1 MKAIFKAV
9 SNLLLI
15 AVLAG
20 AAYFLFAKTGGKGK
34 GAEAPREERVVPVAL
49 TPVETRVFEDRVAV
63 QGNIRA
69 KNFAMVS
76 AVIGGTIEEIFVR
89 EGDAVKAG
97 ETVLFTVDSA
107 NLRRA
112 LDVRRQDRAVA
123 ENARR
128 QAEARVAQVRAD
140 FEKAEVDLRRYELL
154 YEDNV
159 VPVDVL
165 EMQQSRYKQM
175 RAALDMAAT
184 MVQLS
189 REQEEQAGIAVEI
202 AQKTLDDASTK
213 SPIDGVVTMKL
224 AEVGEMAQAGHP
236 VVRVEDM
243 TALEASAHLPAE
255 HFDKVRESETE
266 VRVSA
271 YGKDLGTAK
280 VTYKSPAINPKLRA
294 FEIRCALDRLPEGVS
309 TGAIADLAVVFA
321 RSGGLAVPSSALVAR
336 GGKTLLFIAEGDVAR
351 ALEVAPGLA
360 NAGWTEIIP
369 AQGLAAG
376 TPVITMGQTLVEDGG
391 KVQIQDS
398 TN

>member
-1 MKAIFKAV
+1 MKVILKAV
-9 SNLLLI
+9 SNLALI

-20 AAYFLFAKTGGKGK
+20 AAYLLLTRMGGKK
-34 GAEAPREERVVPVAL
+34 EEAAPEPGRVVPVSL
-49 TPVETRVFEDRVAV
+49 TPLETRGFEDRVAV

-76 AVIGGTIEEIFVR
+76 PVIGGTIEKIFVR
-89 EGDAVKAG
+89 EGDPVQAG

-165 EMQQSRYKQM
+165 EMQQSRHKQM
-175 RAALDMAAT
+175 RAALDMADT

-189 REQEEQAGIAVEI
+189 REQEEQAAIAVEI
-202 AQKTLDDASTK
+202 AQKTLDDATTK

-224 AEVGEMAQAGHP
+224 AEVGEMASAGHP
-236 VVRVEDM
+236 VVRVEDL
-243 TALEASAHLPAE
+243 TVLEASAYLPAE
-255 HFDKVRESETE
+255 HFDKVREGVTE

-271 YGKDLGTAK
+271 YGTDLDAAK
-280 VTYKSPAINPKLRA
+280 VTYKSPSITPKLRA
-294 FEIRCALDRLPEGVS
+294 FEIRCELIRAPEGMA
-309 TGAIADLAVVFA
+309 TGGIADLTVVFS
-321 RSGGLAVPSSALVAR
+321 RRDGLAAPTDALVQRA
-336 GGKTLLFIAEGDVAR
+336 GKFTLFTVDGDTAR
-351 ALEVAPGLA
+351 AHEVAVGLA
-360 NAGWTEIIP
+360 NGGWSEILP
-369 AQGLAAG
+369 SDSLAAG
-376 TPVITMGQTLVEDGG
+376 MPVVTMGQTLVEEGAR
-391 KVQIQDS
+391 VQAQDS
-398 TN
+398 SS

>member
-1 MKAIFKAV
+1 MKVILKAV
-9 SNLLLI
+9 SNLALI

-20 AAYFLFAKTGGKGK
+20 AAYFLFAKMGGRKEE
-34 GAEAPREERVVPVAL
+34 ASAPREERVVPVSL
-49 TPVETRVFEDRVAV
+49 TPLETRAFEDAVAV

-76 AVIGGTIEEIFVR
+76 PVIGGNIEQILVR

-128 QAEARVAQVRAD
+128 QAEARLAQVRAD

-165 EMQQSRYKQM
+165 EMQQSRHKQM
-175 RAALDMAAT
+175 KAALDMAGT

-202 AQKTLDDASTK
+202 AQKTLDDATTK

-243 TALEASAHLPAE
+243 GVLEASAYLPAE
-255 HFDKVRESETE
+255 HFGKVRENETE

-294 FEIRCALDRLPEGVS
+294 FEIRCALGPLAGGVS
-309 TGAIADLAVVFA
+309 TGAIADLSVVFA
-321 RSGGLAVPSSALVAR
+321 RREGLAAPSVALVTR
-336 GGKTLLFIAEGDVAR
+336 DGKTLLFTVEGDAAR
-351 ALEVAPGLA
+351 AHEAATGLM
-360 NAGWTEIIP
+360 NDGWAEILS
-369 AQGLAAG
+369 AEGLAAG
-376 TPVITMGQTLVEDGG
+376 TPVITLGQTLVEAGG
-391 KVQIQDS
+391 KVQVQDS
-398 TN
+398 SK

>member
-1 MKAIFKAV
+1 MKVILKAV

-20 AAYFLFAKTGGKGK
+20 AAYFLFAKMGGKREE
-34 GAEAPREERVVPVAL
+34 AAAPREERVVPVSL
-49 TPVETRVFEDRVAV
+49 TPLETRAFEDAVAV

-76 AVIGGTIEEIFVR
+76 PVIGGNIEQILVQ

-97 ETVLFTVDSA
+97 ETVLFTVDSV
-107 NLRRA
+107 NLRHA

-123 ENARR
+123 ENARK
-128 QAEARVAQVRAD
+128 QAEARLEQVRAD

-165 EMQQSRYKQM
+165 EMQQSRHKQM
-175 RAALDMAAT
+175 KAALDMAGT

-202 AQKTLDDASTK
+202 AQKTLDDATTK

-224 AEVGEMAQAGHP
+224 AEAGEMAQSGHP

-243 TALEASAHLPAE
+243 GVLEASAYLPAE
-255 HFDKVRESETE
+255 HFDKVRENETE
-266 VRVSA
+266 VRVSV
-271 YGKDLGTAK
+271 YGKDLGTVK
-280 VTYKSPAINPKLRA
+280 VTYKSPSINPKLRA
-294 FEIRCALDRLPEGVS
+294 FEIRCALGPLAGGVS
-309 TGAIADLAVVFA
+309 TGAIADLSVVFA
-321 RSGGLAVPSSALVAR
+321 RRDGLAAPSSALVKR
-336 GGKTLLFIAEGDVAR
+336 GGGTLLFTVEGDAAR
-351 ALEVAPGLA
+351 AHEVAAGLA
-360 NAGWTEIIP
+360 NGGWTEIQS
-369 AQGLAAG
+369 AGGLAAG
-376 TPVITMGQTLVEDGG
+376 IPVVTMGQSLVEDGG
-391 KVQIQDS
+391 KVQIQDAS
-398 TN
+398 K

>member
-1 MKAIFKAV
+1 MKVILKSV
-9 SNLLLI
+9 SNLALV

-20 AAYFLFAKTGGKGK
+20 AAYLLLTRMGGKEAEAVP
-34 GAEAPREERVVPVAL
+34 GAERVIPVSF
-49 TPVETRVFEDRVAV
+49 TPLETRVFEDRVAV

-76 AVIGGTIEEIFVR
+76 PVIGGTIEEIFVR

-123 ENARR
+123 ENARK
-128 QAEARVAQVRAD
+128 QAEARLAQVRAD

-165 EMQQSRYKQM
+165 EMQQSRHKQM
-175 RAALDMAAT
+175 KAALDMAAT

-202 AQKTLDDASTK
+202 AQKTLDDATTK

-224 AEVGEMAQAGHP
+224 AEVGEMAQSGHP

-243 TALEASAHLPAE
+243 TVLEASAYLPAE
-255 HFDKVRESETE
+255 HFDKVRENETE

-280 VTYKSPAINPKLRA
+280 VTYKSPSINPKLRA
-294 FEIRCALDRLPEGVS
+294 FEIRCALGPLAEGVS
-309 TGAIADLAVVFA
+309 TGAIADLAVVFG
-321 RSGGLAVPSSALVAR
+321 RSEGLAAPTGALVQRA
-336 GGKTLLFIAEGDVAR
+336 GKFMLFTADGDTAR
-351 ALEVAPGLA
+351 AHEVAVGLA
-360 NAGWTEIIP
+360 NEGWSEILP
-369 AQGLAAG
+369 SDGLAAG
-376 TPVITMGQTLVEDGG
+376 MPVVTMGQTLVEDGA
-391 KVQIQDS
+391 KVQAQDS
-398 TN
+398 SS

>member
-1 MKAIFKAV
+1 MKVILKTV
-9 SNLLLI
+9 SNLALV

-20 AAYFLFAKTGGKGK
+20 AAYLLLTRMGGKEAEAVP
-34 GAEAPREERVVPVAL
+34 GAERVIPVSF
-49 TPVETRVFEDRVAV
+49 TPLETRVFEDRVAV

-76 AVIGGTIEEIFVR
+76 PVIGGTIEEIFVR

-123 ENARR
+123 ENARK
-128 QAEARVAQVRAD
+128 QAEARLAQVRAD

-165 EMQQSRYKQM
+165 EMQQSRHKQM
-175 RAALDMAAT
+175 KAALDMAAT

-202 AQKTLDDASTK
+202 AQKTLDDATTK

-224 AEVGEMAQAGHP
+224 AEVGEMAQSGHP

-243 TALEASAHLPAE
+243 TVLEASAYLPAE
-255 HFDKVRESETE
+255 HFEKVRESETE

-271 YGKDLGTAK
+271 YGTDLGAAK
-280 VTYKSPAINPKLRA
+280 VTYKSPSITPKLRA
-294 FEIRCALDRLPEGVS
+294 FEIRCELGRAPEGMS
-309 TGAIADLAVVFA
+309 TGGIADLVVVFA
-321 RSGGLAVPSSALVAR
+321 RRDGLAAPTGALVQRA
-336 GGKTLLFIAEGDVAR
+336 GKSMLFTVDGDAAR
-351 ALEVAPGLA
+351 AHEVAVGLA
-360 NAGWTEIIP
+360 NGGWSEILP
-369 AQGLAAG
+369 SDGLAAG
-376 TPVITMGQTLVEDGG
+376 MPVVTMGQTLVEDGS
-391 KVQIQDS
+391 KVQEQDS
-398 TN
+398 SS

>member
-1 MKAIFKAV
+1 MKVILKAV

-15 AVLAG
+15 VVLAG
-20 AAYFLFAKTGGKGK
+20 AAYFLFAKMGGKREE
-34 GAEAPREERVVPVAL
+34 AAAPREERVVPVSL
-49 TPVETRVFEDRVAV
+49 TPLETRAFEDAVAV

-76 AVIGGTIEEIFVR
+76 PVIGGNIEQILVQ

-97 ETVLFTVDSA
+97 ETVLFTVDSV
-107 NLRRA
+107 NLRHA

-123 ENARR
+123 ENARK
-128 QAEARVAQVRAD
+128 QAEARLEQVRAD

-165 EMQQSRYKQM
+165 EMQQSRHKQM
-175 RAALDMAAT
+175 KAALDMAGT

-202 AQKTLDDASTK
+202 AQKTLDDATTK

-224 AEVGEMAQAGHP
+224 AEAGEMAQSGHP

-243 TALEASAHLPAE
+243 GVLEASAYLPAE
-255 HFDKVRESETE
+255 HFEKVRENETE

-280 VTYKSPAINPKLRA
+280 VTYKSPSINPKLRA
-294 FEIRCALDRLPEGVS
+294 FEIRCALGPLAGGVS
-309 TGAIADLAVVFA
+309 TGAIADLSVVFA
-321 RSGGLAVPSSALVAR
+321 RRDGLAAPSSALVKR
-336 GGKTLLFIAEGDVAR
+336 GGGTLLFTVEGDVAR
-351 ALEVAPGLA
+351 AHEVAAGLA
-360 NAGWTEIIP
+360 NGGWTEIQS
-369 AQGLAAG
+369 AGGLAAG
-376 TPVITMGQTLVEDGG
+376 IPVVTMGQSLVEDGG
-391 KVQIQDS
+391 KVQIQDAS
-398 TN
+398 K

>member
-1 MKAIFKAV
+1 MKVILKAV
-9 SNLLLI
+9 SNLVLI

-20 AAYFLFAKTGGKGK
+20 AAYLLFTRMGGKEE
-34 GAEAPREERVVPVAL
+34 EAAPAAERVIPVSF
-49 TPVETRVFEDRVAV
+49 TPLETRAFEDRVVV

-76 AVIGGTIEEIFVR
+76 PVIGGTIEEIFVR

-128 QAEARVAQVRAD
+128 QAEARLAQVRAD

-165 EMQQSRYKQM
+165 EMQQSRHKQM
-175 RAALDMAAT
+175 KAALDMAET

-202 AQKTLDDASTK
+202 AQKTLEDASPK
-213 SPIDGVVTMKL
+213 SPIDGMVTMKL
-224 AEVGEMAQAGHP
+224 AEVGEMAQSGHP

-243 TALEASAHLPAE
+243 TALEASAYLPAE
-255 HFDKVRESETE
+255 HFDRVREGETE
-266 VRVSA
+266 VRVAA

-294 FEIRCALDRLPEGVS
+294 FEIRCALESLPEGVS
-309 TGAIADLAVVFA
+309 TGAIADIAVVFE
-321 RSGGLAVPSSALVAR
+321 RREGLAVPTSALVQR
-336 GGKTLLFIAEGDVAR
+336 GGQPLLFSVDGNKAR
-351 ALEVAPGLA
+351 AHKVAVGLA
-360 NAGWTEIIP
+360 NEGWSEILP
-369 AQGLAAG
+369 SDGLAAG
-376 TPVITMGQTLVEDGG
+376 VPVVTMGQTLVEDGTS
-391 KVQIQDS
+391 VQSQDS
-398 TN
+398 SR

>member
-1 MKAIFKAV
+1 MKVILKAV

-20 AAYFLFAKTGGKGK
+20 AAYFLFAKMGGKK
-34 GAEAPREERVVPVAL
+34 EEAAAPKEERVVPVSL
-49 TPVETRVFEDRVAV
+49 TPLETRAFEDAVAV

-76 AVIGGTIEEIFVR
+76 PVIGGNIEQILVQ

-97 ETVLFTVDSA
+97 ETVLFTVDSV
-107 NLRRA
+107 NLRHG

-123 ENARR
+123 ENARK
-128 QAEARVAQVRAD
+128 QAEARLEQVRAD

-165 EMQQSRYKQM
+165 EMQQSRHKQM
-175 RAALDMAAT
+175 KAALDMAGT

-202 AQKTLDDASTK
+202 AQKTLDDATTK

-224 AEVGEMAQAGHP
+224 AEVGEMAQSGHP

-243 TALEASAHLPAE
+243 GVLEASAFLPAE
-255 HFDKVRESETE
+255 HFDLVRENETE

-271 YGKDLGTAK
+271 YGKDMGTAK
-280 VTYKSPAINPKLRA
+280 VTYKNPSITPKLRA
-294 FEIRCALDRLPEGVS
+294 FEIRCALGRAPEGMS
-309 TGAIADLAVVFA
+309 TGGIADITVVFS
-321 RSGGLAVPSSALVAR
+321 RREGLAVPSAALVKR
-336 GGKTLLFIAEGDVAR
+336 GGKTLLFTVEGDAAR
-351 ALEVAPGLA
+351 AHEVVPGLA
-360 NAGWTEIIP
+360 NAGSTEILP
-369 AQGLAAG
+369 AEGLAAG
-376 TPVITMGQTLVEDGG
+376 TPVITMGQTLVEEGG

-398 TN
+398 SK